1 MPNDLRLSSA
11 ATPDDLDK
19 AFASAKKALSL
30 TGIDMVVKK
39 PDPTKI
45 SAKMTKKS
53 KPAEFMLSCSGETVT
68 LSVECDGKVVA
79 ELGEMSIDI
88 AKDRKKALAVL
99 DDLVAVK
106 LMSKAQAEKMKE
118 GARTGPDAG
127 ELNQK
132 IVALKKGMAADMK
145 ISSYDDAK
153 RDKVFFAGL
162 TAHCRS
168 EFSLENLDFLAAVE
182 KKLKRDKI
190 MEEFIG
196 DKARREVNISAPTK
210 KKILAGGDLDDAVD
224 EIKKLVS
231 RDAINRYKANLAAG
245 YNKEISALEA
255 EIKALK

>member
-1 MPNDLRLSSA
+1 MVA
-11 ATPDDLDK
+11 A
-19 AFASAKKALSL
+19 
-30 TGIDMVVKK
+30 
-39 PDPTKI
+39 
-45 SAKMTKKS
+45 
-53 KPAEFMLSCSGETVT
+53 
-68 LSVECDGKVVA
+68 
-79 ELGEMSIDI
+79 
-88 AKDRKKALAVL
+88 
-99 DDLVAVK
+99 K
-106 LMSKAQAEKMKE
+106 LISKAEAEKRMK

-132 IVALKKGMAADMK
+132 IVALRKDMAADMK

-153 RDKVFFAGL
+153 RDKVFFTGL
-162 TAHCRS
+162 TAHCKL

-196 DKARREVNISAPTK
+196 DKAKREVNISAPTK

-231 RDAINRYKANLAAG
+231 RDALNRYKSSLADD
-245 YNKEISALEA
+245 YKEKISALEA